1 MDKDKE
7 IKPEKIHKET
17 KVSDT
22 PVDLNAVLESLP
34 KDKREIITSAIYAI
48 EQKSYSGPLPAPEDF
63 AEYEKILPGST
74 DRILKMAEK
83 QLDHR
88 ISSENKI
95 IDKSYKQSD
104 RGQILGAIL
113 VSMFGVICLIL
124 GLLGHDSLAKYIGV
138 TTVIGLA
145 VVFVLNKIPFVNN
158 KKEED

>member
-63 AEYEKILPGST
+63 AEYEK
-74 DRILKMAEK
+74 A
-83 QLDHR
+83 
-88 ISSENKI
+88 
-95 IDKSYKQSD
+95 
-104 RGQILGAIL
+104 
-113 VSMFGVICLIL
+113 GV
-124 GLLGHDSLAKYIGV
+124 Y
-138 TTVIGLA
+138 
-145 VVFVLNKIPFVNN
+145 
-158 KKEED
+158 